1 MVLVDIEKCKM
12 SGTLIGLIVLEGEQ
26 GTRNKMWLYENGYA

>member
-12 SGTLIGLIVLEGEQ
+12 SGTLIGLIVLEGE